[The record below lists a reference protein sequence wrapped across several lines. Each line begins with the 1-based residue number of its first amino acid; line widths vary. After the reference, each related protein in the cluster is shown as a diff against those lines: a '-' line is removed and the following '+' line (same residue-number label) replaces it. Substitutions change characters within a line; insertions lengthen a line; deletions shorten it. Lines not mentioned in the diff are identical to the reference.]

1 MKTIP
6 AIAVQVF
13 TMTKFEVGYDFLVLL
28 EGSRVLHS
36 DNSGAGAN
44 NLSI

>member
-1 MKTIP
+1 MNTMP

-28 EGSRVLHS
+28 EDSRVLHS
-36 DNSGAGAN
+36 DKSGAGTN